1 MNEFV
6 ANKLARRISLRQL
19 QVFES
24 VARQLSFTLAARE
37 LHLSQPTVS
46 MQIRK
51 LESDIGLSLTER
63 IGRKISL
70 TDTGKALY
78 QAAREVLGTISRFE
92 MLINDRKGLHSG
104 ELRIAVVTTANYFAP
119 RLLGSFCQQYPGIN
133 VSLEVTN
140 RTNILKRMNENLDD
154 LYLIGEPPESNE
166 LEFRPYLPN
175 PMVVIAPINHPLCQ
189 KHNIPLK
196 MIASEPFIVREQG
209 SGTRIAMESLFSEA
223 GLDLNVRMEL
233 GNNESIKQGV
243 QGGLGLSVLSQHT
256 LTRGDLQ
263 ELAILDVQ
271 GFPIPWQWY
280 VGYPKGK
287 RLSVVANTFVNY
299 MFEMGESLLLLDTN
313 IIH

>member
-1 MNEFV
+1 MDKFL

-51 LESDIGLSLTER
+51 LESDIGLSLTEQ

-78 QAAREVLGTISRFE
+78 QAASEVLGTISRFE

-140 RTNILKRMNENLDD
+140 RKNILKRMSENLDD
-154 LYLIGEPPESNE
+154 LYLIGKPPESRE
-166 LEFRPYLPN
+166 LEFRSYLPN
-175 PMVVIAPINHPLCQ
+175 PMVVIAPISHPLSQ
-189 KHNIPLK
+189 RHNIPLQ

-209 SGTRIAMESLFSEA
+209 SGTRIAMESIFSEA

-256 LTRGDLQ
+256 LIRGDLQ

-287 RLSVVANTFVNY
+287 RLSIVADTFVNY
-299 MFEMGESLLLLDTN
+299 MFETGESLLLLDTDGK
-313 IIH
+313 